1 MPAQSTATSSAP
13 RKQTPKPVRAYLFV
27 YNLVSLA
34 LWATCTLRGL
44 LLLIKLTPPADNL
57 PAIFHA
63 IYSPLLAAT
72 QTLAGLEVL
81 HSLVGFVRAPVTTT
95 FMQVASRFLVVWGV
109 MYPFHEGSLFVE
121 FGEGIVGGDPAKGAK
136 LGDYAFLG
144 CLFAWGITECIRYG
158 FFALQLGGFSVQ
170 KWWMWLRYNTFF
182 VLYPAGISS
191 ECVLMWLGLDPA
203 AKIHPLYRWFLISML
218 VIYVPGS
225 YILYTHMMAQRR
237 RVLRGKSRVD

>member
-1 MPAQSTATSSAP
+1 MLTNDVQLSSHVWPSDINQFGPLAHSIEVHLTVNQKKKMPAQSTATSSAP

-170 KWWMWLRYNTFF
+170 KWWMWLR
-182 VLYPAGISS
+182 
-191 ECVLMWLGLDPA
+191 
-203 AKIHPLYRWFLISML
+203 
-218 VIYVPGS
+218 
-225 YILYTHMMAQRR
+225 
-237 RVLRGKSRVD
+237 

>member
-109 MYPFHEGSLFVE
+109 MYRCLWSLERASWAETRPRVQSWVTMRFWAACLRGESPSV
-121 FGEGIVGGDPAKGAK
+121 FGMA
-136 LGDYAFLG
+136 
-144 CLFAWGITECIRYG
+144 
-158 FFALQLGGFSVQ
+158 S
-170 KWWMWLRYNTFF
+170 LRYSWADSLCKSGGCGCGKFTPCMRLNLRFM
-182 VLYPAGISS
+182 V
-191 ECVLMWLGLDPA
+191 GL
-203 AKIHPLYRWFLISML
+203 
-218 VIYVPGS
+218 
-225 YILYTHMMAQRR
+225 
-237 RVLRGKSRVD
+237 